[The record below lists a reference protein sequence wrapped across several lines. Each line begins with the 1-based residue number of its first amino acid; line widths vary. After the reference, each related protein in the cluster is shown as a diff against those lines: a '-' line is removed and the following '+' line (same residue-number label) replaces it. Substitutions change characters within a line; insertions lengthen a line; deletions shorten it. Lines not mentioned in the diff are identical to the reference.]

1 MRRFQSFLK
10 GRSALVL
17 LAGLLMAPCLSAAP
31 AKTAKAAAAKPA
43 PVKPAGPDDL
53 TAPSVRHLV
62 ACPPPKIAA
71 CVMKRPIAGGYSVL
85 TKGVEIADDGVTWI
99 VDFGKGQ
106 KASPF
111 LLQVLD
117 TGGSL
122 HDIEVSF
129 RTKPGMQKTP
139 TLPEE

>member
-1 MRRFQSFLK
+1 MR
-10 GRSALVL
+10 GTAL
-17 LAGLLMAPCLSAAP
+17 LAAGLATAP
-31 AKTAKAAAAKPA
+31 ALAAKSA
-43 PVKPAGPDDL
+43 VPDDL
-53 TAPSVRHLV
+53 SVPAIRHIAV
-62 ACPPPKIAA
+62 CPPPKIAA